1 MATTV
6 ITGRDVTFTIG
17 GNTFDAQAT
26 SATATSATLTGEMN
40 RQTYETLDGKA
51 YKVIDNNFTL
61 AVEMLADW
69 GATGSLCEI
78 LWGVAE
84 SAPNTGIN
92 TVFTAASGAVFT
104 FQVLPTWPSAGGTAP
119 DAQTVS
125 LTFQVI
131 GVPAENFA

>member
-1 MATTV
+1 MPTTV

-26 SATATSATLTGEMN
+26 SAILTGTTN

-51 YKVIDNNFTL
+51 YKVIDNDFTL

-69 GATGSLCEI
+69 GVAGSLCEI
-78 LWGVAE
+78 LWGVTE

-104 FQVLPTWPSAGGTAP
+104 FQVLPSWPSAGGAGN

-131 GVPAENFA
+131 GVPAESFS

>member
-1 MATTV
+1 VPTTV

-26 SATATSATLTGEMN
+26 SAILTGTTN

-51 YKVIDNNFTL
+51 YKVIDNDFTL

-69 GATGSLCEI
+69 GVSGSLCEI
-78 LWGVAE
+78 LWGVTE

-104 FQVLPTWPSAGGTAP
+104 FQVLPSWPSAGGAGN

>member
-1 MATTV
+1 VSTTV

-26 SATATSATLTGEMN
+26 SATLTGEMN

-51 YKVIDNNFTL
+51 FKVIDNNFTL

-84 SAPNTGIN
+84 SAPNTAIS
-92 TVFTAASGAVFT
+92 TVFTATTGAVFT
-104 FQVLPTWPSAGGTAP
+104 FQVLPMWPSAGGTAP

>member
-1 MATTV
+1 VPTTV

-26 SATATSATLTGEMN
+26 SAVLTGTTN

-51 YKVIDNNFTL
+51 YKVIDNDFTL

-69 GATGSLCEI
+69 GASGSLCEI
-78 LWGVAE
+78 LWGVTE

-104 FQVLPTWPSAGGTAP
+104 FQVLPTWPSAGGAGN

-131 GVPAENFA
+131 GVPAESFS

>member
-1 MATTV
+1 MSTTV

-26 SATATSATLTGEMN
+26 SAVLTGEMN

-51 YKVIDNNFTL
+51 FKVIDNNFTL

-78 LWGVAE
+78 LWSASE
-84 SAPNTGIN
+84 SAPNTAIN
-92 TVFTAASGAVFT
+92 TVFTATSGAVFT
-104 FQVLPTWPSAGGTAP
+104 FQVLPMWPSAGGTAP

>member
-1 MATTV
+1 MPTTV

-26 SATATSATLTGEMN
+26 SAVLTGTTN
-40 RQTYETLDGKA
+40 RQTNETLDGKA
-51 YKVIDNNFTL
+51 YKVIDNDFTL

-69 GATGSLCEI
+69 GAAGSLCEI
-78 LWGVAE
+78 LWGVTE

-104 FQVLPTWPSAGGTAP
+104 FQVLPTWPSAGGAGN

>member
-1 MATTV
+1 MPTTV

-26 SATATSATLTGEMN
+26 SAILTGEVN

-51 YKVIDNNFTL
+51 YKVIDNDFTL
-61 AVEMLADW
+61 AVEMLSDW
-69 GATGSLCEI
+69 GAAGSLCEI
-78 LWGVAE
+78 LWGVTE
-84 SAPNTGIN
+84 SSPDTGIS

-104 FQVLPTWPSAGGTAP
+104 FQVLPSWPSAGGAGN

-125 LTFQVI
+125 FTFQVI

>member
-1 MATTV
+1 MPTTV

-26 SATATSATLTGEMN
+26 SAVLTGTTN

-51 YKVIDNNFTL
+51 YKVIDNDFTL

-69 GATGSLCEI
+69 GAAGSLCEI
-78 LWGVAE
+78 LWGVTE
-84 SAPNTGIN
+84 SAPDTAIN
-92 TVFTAASGAVFT
+92 TVFTATSGAVFT
-104 FQVLPTWPSAGGTAP
+104 FQVLPMWPSAGGTAP

>member
-1 MATTV
+1 MPTTV

-26 SATATSATLTGEMN
+26 SAVLTGTTN

-51 YKVIDNNFTL
+51 YKVIDNDFTL

-69 GATGSLCEI
+69 GVSGSLCEI
-78 LWGVAE
+78 LWGVTE

-104 FQVLPTWPSAGGTAP
+104 FQVLPSWPSAGGAGN

>member
-1 MATTV
+1 VPTTV

-26 SATATSATLTGEMN
+26 SAVLTGTTN

-51 YKVIDNNFTL
+51 YKVIDNDFTL

-69 GATGSLCEI
+69 GVSGSLCEI
-78 LWGVAE
+78 LWGVTE
-84 SAPNTGIN
+84 TAPNTGIN

-104 FQVLPTWPSAGGTAP
+104 FQVLPSWPSAGGAGN

>member
-1 MATTV
+1 VPTTV

-26 SATATSATLTGEMN
+26 SAVLTGTTN

-51 YKVIDNNFTL
+51 YKVIDNDFTF

-69 GATGSLCEI
+69 GASGSLCEI
-78 LWGVAE
+78 LWGVTE
-84 SAPNTGIN
+84 SSPDTGIN
-92 TVFTAASGAVFT
+92 TVFTAATGATFT
-104 FQVLPTWPSAGGTAP
+104 FQVLPTWPSAGGAGN

-125 LTFQVI
+125 FTFQVI
-131 GVPAENFA
+131 GVPAESFT

>member
-1 MATTV
+1 VPTTV

-26 SATATSATLTGEMN
+26 SAVLTGTTN

-51 YKVIDNNFTL
+51 YKVIDNDFTL

-69 GATGSLCEI
+69 GVSGSLCEI
-78 LWGVAE
+78 LWGVTE

-104 FQVLPTWPSAGGTAP
+104 FQVLPSWPSAGGAGN

-131 GVPAENFA
+131 GVPAESFS

>member
-1 MATTV
+1 VPTTV

-26 SATATSATLTGEMN
+26 SAVLTGTTN

-51 YKVIDNNFTL
+51 YKVIDNDFTL

-69 GATGSLCEI
+69 GVSGSLCEI
-78 LWGVAE
+78 LWGVTE

-104 FQVLPTWPSAGGTAP
+104 FQVLPSWPSAGGAGN

-131 GVPAENFA
+131 GVPTENFA

>member
-1 MATTV
+1 VPTTV

-26 SATATSATLTGEMN
+26 SAVLTGTTN

-51 YKVIDNNFTL
+51 YKVIDNDFTL

-69 GATGSLCEI
+69 GVSGSLCEI
-78 LWGVAE
+78 LWGVTE
-84 SAPNTGIN
+84 SAPNTGIS

-104 FQVLPTWPSAGGTAP
+104 FQVLPSWPSAGGAGN

>member
-1 MATTV
+1 VPTTV

-26 SATATSATLTGEMN
+26 SAVLTGEMN

-51 YKVIDNNFTL
+51 FKVIDNNFTL

-84 SAPNTGIN
+84 SAPDTAIS
-92 TVFTAASGAVFT
+92 TVFTATSGAVFT
-104 FQVLPTWPSAGGTAP
+104 FQVLPMWPSAGGTAP

-125 LTFQVI
+125 LTFQVV

>member
-1 MATTV
+1 VSTTV

-26 SATATSATLTGEMN
+26 SATLVGEVN

-51 YKVIDNNFTL
+51 YKVIDNNFTFN
-61 AVEMLADW
+61 VEMLADW

-78 LWGVAE
+78 LWGVTE
-84 SAPNTGIN
+84 SAPNTGIS
-92 TVFTAASGAVFT
+92 TVMTTATGATFT
-104 FQVLPTWPSAGGTAP
+104 FQVLPSWPSAGGTAP

-125 LTFQVI
+125 LALQVI
-131 GVPAENFA
+131 GVPAESFT

>member
-1 MATTV
+1 MPTTV

-26 SATATSATLTGEMN
+26 SAVLTGEMN

-51 YKVIDNNFTL
+51 FKVIDNNFTL

-84 SAPNTGIN
+84 SAPDTAIN
-92 TVFTAASGAVFT
+92 TVFTATSGAVFS
-104 FQVLPTWPSAGGTAP
+104 FQVLPMWPSAGGTAP

>member
-1 MATTV
+1 MPTTV

-26 SATATSATLTGEMN
+26 SAVLTGEMN

-51 YKVIDNNFTL
+51 FKVIDNNFTL

-78 LWGVAE
+78 LWGVSE
-84 SAPNTGIN
+84 SAPNTAIS
-92 TVFTAASGAVFT
+92 TVFTATSGAVFT
-104 FQVLPTWPSAGGTAP
+104 FQVLPMWPSAGGTAP

>member
-1 MATTV
+1 VPTTV

-26 SATATSATLTGEMN
+26 SAILTGTTN

-51 YKVIDNNFTL
+51 YKVIDNDFTL

-69 GATGSLCEI
+69 GVSGSLCEI
-78 LWGVAE
+78 LLGVTE
-84 SAPNTGIN
+84 SAPNTGIS

-104 FQVLPTWPSAGGTAP
+104 FQVLPSWPSAGGAGN

>member
-1 MATTV
+1 MPTTV

-26 SATATSATLTGEMN
+26 SAVLTGEMN

-51 YKVIDNNFTL
+51 FKVIDNNFTL

-84 SAPNTGIN
+84 SAPNTAIS
-92 TVFTAASGAVFT
+92 TVFTATSGAVFT
-104 FQVLPTWPSAGGTAP
+104 FQVLPMWPSAGGTAP

-131 GVPAENFA
+131 EVPAENFA

>member
-1 MATTV
+1 VPTTV

-26 SATATSATLTGEMN
+26 SATLTGEMN
-40 RQTYETLDGKA
+40 RQTYQTLDGKA
-51 YKVIDNNFTL
+51 FKVIDNNFTL

-84 SAPNTGIN
+84 SAPDTAIS
-92 TVFTAASGAVFT
+92 TVFTATSGAVFS
-104 FQVLPTWPSAGGTAP
+104 FQVLPMWPSAGGTAP

>member
-6 ITGRDVTFTIG
+6 ITGRDITFTIG
-17 GNTFDAQAT
+17 GNNFDAQAT
-26 SATATSATLTGEMN
+26 SASLVGEMN

-51 YKVIDNNFTL
+51 YKVIDNNFTFN
-61 AVEMLADW
+61 VEMLADW

-84 SAPNTGIN
+84 SAPNTGIS
-92 TVFTAASGAVFT
+92 TVFTASSGAQFT
-104 FQVLPTWPSAGGTAP
+104 FQVLPVWPSAGGTAP

-125 LTFQVI
+125 MTFQVI
-131 GVPAENFA
+131 GVPAESFS

>member
-1 MATTV
+1 MPTTV

-26 SATATSATLTGEMN
+26 SAVLTGTTN

-51 YKVIDNNFTL
+51 YKVIDNDFTL

-69 GATGSLCEI
+69 GVSGSLCEI
-78 LWGVAE
+78 LWGVTE

-104 FQVLPTWPSAGGTAP
+104 FQVLPSWPSAGGAGN

-131 GVPAENFA
+131 GVPAESFS

>member
-1 MATTV
+1 MPTTV

-26 SATATSATLTGEMN
+26 SAVLTGTTN

-51 YKVIDNNFTL
+51 YKVIDNDFTL

-69 GATGSLCEI
+69 GAAGSLCEI
-78 LWGVAE
+78 LWGVTE
-84 SAPNTGIN
+84 SAPNTGIS

-104 FQVLPTWPSAGGTAP
+104 FQVLPSWPSAGGAGN

>member
-1 MATTV
+1 MPTTV

-26 SATATSATLTGEMN
+26 SAILTGTTN

-51 YKVIDNNFTL
+51 YKVIDNDFTL

-69 GATGSLCEI
+69 GVSGSLCEI
-78 LWGVAE
+78 LWGVTE

-104 FQVLPTWPSAGGTAP
+104 FQVLPSWPSAGGAGN

>member
-1 MATTV
+1 VPTTV

-26 SATATSATLTGEMN
+26 SAVLTGTTN

-51 YKVIDNNFTL
+51 YKVIDNDFTL

-69 GATGSLCEI
+69 GAAGSLCEI
-78 LWGVAE
+78 LWGVTE

-104 FQVLPTWPSAGGTAP
+104 FQVLPTWPSAGGAGN

-131 GVPAENFA
+131 GVPAESFS